1 MKSMKMIIAFVLII
15 SISISCE
22 NEKVADNYN
31 LPNQENNIN
40 VEQIQILTLGSFH
53 FNFPNLDVIKTDN
66 DDLIDVLEPKYQNEI
81 ESIVGKL
88 EKFKPT
94 IIVIERRPEH
104 QEKYDSLYT
113 LYLEGKHELTR
124 SEDQQIGFRLAK
136 RLGLKKLHCADAWG
150 SDYEDVKQLFE
161 GADSIAK
168 QKFMDFFY
176 NHPDTLLDPY
186 RYEKEIF
193 KSQGILAELKR
204 INDDDRI
211 KNTLGYYLVGVFK
224 YETPENNQFGVDF
237 TTGWWFNRNLR
248 IFRNIQR
255 INSTSKDRI
264 LVIYGSGHMN
274 LLNNFFEASPEY
286 QLLKVNDYL
295 N

>member
-1 MKSMKMIIAFVLII
+1 MKKIIAFVLII
-15 SISISCE
+15 SLSISCE
-22 NEKVADNYN
+22 NEKEVDKSN

-53 FNFPNLDVIKTDN
+53 FNFPNLDVKKTDSE
-66 DDLIDVLEPKYQNEI
+66 DQIDVLEPKYQNEI

-94 IIVIERRPEH
+94 IIVIERRPEY

-113 LYLEGKHELTR
+113 HYLEGKHELTR

-136 RLGLKKLHCADAWG
+136 RLMLEQLHCVDTWG
-150 SDYEDVKQLFE
+150 ADYEDVKQIFE
-161 GADSIAK
+161 GTDSIAK

-186 RYEKEIF
+186 RNEKELF
-193 KSQGILAELKR
+193 KTQGILAELKR
-204 INDDDRI
+204 VNDDDRI
-211 KNTLGYYLVGVFK
+211 TKTLGYYLVGVFK

>member
-22 NEKVADNYN
+22 NEKEVDKPN

-136 RLGLKKLHCADAWG
+136 RLGLKQLHCVDAWG

-186 RYEKEIF
+186 RYEKEVF